1 MKKLLFAAILFVSTP
16 AMAMDPATPVAP
28 ATPTATSPDQGNF
41 YLSKDSDRP
50 EINFEER
57 KARMLKNMDNRI
69 ADMQKRQTCVKAA
82 KDPEVMRTCFSN
94 AEKPRARME
103 KRNERSERGERT
115 ERRERNER
123 NERSERGDMPRRNK

>member
-16 AMAMDPATPVAP
+16 AMAIDPATPVTP

-41 YLSKDSDRP
+41 YRLGDSDRP
-50 EINFEER
+50 EINFEES

-69 ADMQKRQTCVKAA
+69 ADMQKRQTCIKAA
-82 KDPEVMRTCFSN
+82 ENPEVMRTCFSN
-94 AEKPRARME
+94 AERPRARME
-103 KRNERSERGERT
+103 KRNERSERGDRNERA

-123 NERSERGDMPRRNK
+123 GERGDMPRRNK